1 MPISALIMS
10 IRTVK
15 GFFSIKGG
23 VTVKFENS
31 TVSFGRSDM
40 FFVKKFGFNRAAEMV
55 EEHYA
60 KYKLPFIYDTHQLAS
75 LLGLSHNSLFRV
87 LKGMNRY
94 YETVTLR
101 KKNGGVRV
109 INPPCGFLKNIQR
122 RILSEILNKHEI
134 SPYATAYVHG
144 RHMSDNAEPHVG
156 HKYLLKMDIV
166 DFFGSIS
173 YLQVLSCAFS
183 SKIYPKQ
190 IGVMLTSL
198 CCKDE
203 ALPQGAPTS
212 PMLSNIVMKSFDD
225 VIGDW
230 CKAHGITYTRYCDDL
245 TFSGDRPLYTA
256 YLKAKGM
263 LEERGFEINEAK
275 THFITAS
282 KQQTVTGLT
291 VNQKVSVPAEYK
303 RRLRQE
309 IYYSLK
315 FGFADAVIHQQHTD
329 FLKKERPGV
338 SYCHH
343 LLGKVNYVLSIE
355 PENLWFQNARSSLLE
370 ELPKLD

>member
-1 MPISALIMS
+1 MPI
-10 IRTVK
+10 
-15 GFFSIKGG
+15 
-23 VTVKFENS
+23 
-31 TVSFGRSDM
+31 
-40 FFVKKFGFNRAAEMV
+40 
-55 EEHYA
+55 
-60 KYKLPFIYDTHQLAS
+60 
-75 LLGLSHNSLFRV
+75 
-87 LKGMNRY
+87 
-94 YETVTLR
+94 
-101 KKNGGVRV
+101 
-109 INPPCGFLKNIQR
+109 C
-122 RILSEILNKHEI
+122 
-134 SPYATAYVHG
+134 
-144 RHMSDNAEPHVG
+144 
-156 HKYLLKMDIV
+156 
-166 DFFGSIS
+166 
-173 YLQVLSCAFS
+173 
-183 SKIYPKQ
+183 
-190 IGVMLTSL
+190 IG
-198 CCKDE
+198 
-203 ALPQGAPTS
+203 
-212 PMLSNIVMKSFDD
+212 
-225 VIGDW
+225 W

-275 THFITAS
+275 THFITSS

-355 PENLWFQNARSSLLE
+355 PENLWFRNARSSLLE